1 MRSVF
6 AAFALSDNNKKQSM
20 IKLSGNDQK
29 HLDVYH
35 SLHIITKNHNDMSE
49 DGYQSIS
56 CTKIVLQPMPWPRC
70 FFFYTW
76 PKTDA
81 TIGLSFLRSVSSLRR
96 SSSASVG
103 DLKLRVFI
111 LDGCWKLP
119 PGAVLHLLS
128 FSTLFLIDPCM
139 ETNQGIKII
148 WQKMVLI
155 LKIIK

>member
-56 CTKIVLQPMPWPRC
+56 CTKIVLEPMPWPRC
-70 FFFYTW
+70 FFFLYLTKNRRHHRSEF
-76 PKTDA
+76 PP
-81 TIGLSFLRSVSSLRR
+81 LSLV
-96 SSSASVG
+96 
-103 DLKLRVFI
+103 I
-111 LDGCWKLP
+111 
-119 PGAVLHLLS
+119 
-128 FSTLFLIDPCM
+128 T
-139 ETNQGIKII
+139 
-148 WQKMVLI
+148 
-155 LKIIK
+155 